1 LSFIEFAYNRNVHS
15 TTEFSPFEIVYGF
28 NPLTPMDLI
37 PLPIDER
44 FSLDGNRKARVVK
57 TLHESVRQQ
66 IEKRNRVY
74 ATKANKGRKHVV
86 FQLGDWVWVHMHKE
100 KFPAHRKS
108 KLQPRGDGPF
118 QILERINDNAYKV
131 DLPGEYGDSAIFN
144 VSDLTLFDVGDDSR
158 SNPFEKRGDDADQTN
173 TKRNHANDPLEV
185 PIGPITRAR
194 AKKLKEAL
202 NGLVQNIWSK
212 MDLERLG
219 TFKEHEGQPLI
230 HLVQVQEEPNSCGTR
245 G

>member
-1 LSFIEFAYNRNVHS
+1 VHS
-15 TTEFSPFEIVYGF
+15 TTEFSPFENVYGF

-37 PLPIDER
+37 PLSIDEKV
-44 FSLDGNRKARVVK
+44 SLDGNNKAQVVK

-66 IEKRNRVY
+66 SEKRNHVY
-74 ATKANKGRKHVV
+74 VIKANKGRKHVV
-86 FQLGDWVWVHMHKE
+86 FQPGDWVWVHMRKE
-100 KFPAHRKS
+100 RFPAHRKS

-131 DLPGEYGDSAIFN
+131 DLSGEYGVSATFN
-144 VSDLTLFDVGDDSR
+144 VSDLTLFDVGDDSG
-158 SNPFEKRGDDADQTN
+158 SNPFKERGDNADQPN

-185 PIGPITRAR
+185 PIGSITRAR
-194 AKKLKEAL
+194 AKKIKEAL

-230 HLVQVQEEPNSCGTR
+230 HLVQVQVEPNSCGTW